1 MEATRVDSASTDS
14 PRKSPISQ
22 RFEEVFSEQ
31 EDDYDQYRELSK
43 LSSIGDSEEGS
54 PNYNW
59 SWNRSLTLQIDE

>member
-1 MEATRVDSASTDS
+1 MATTRAESASTDS

-22 RFEEVFSEQ
+22 RFEEVFSDQ
-31 EDDYDQYRELSK
+31 EDDYDQYRELGN
-43 LSSIGDSEEGS
+43 LSNIGDSEEAP